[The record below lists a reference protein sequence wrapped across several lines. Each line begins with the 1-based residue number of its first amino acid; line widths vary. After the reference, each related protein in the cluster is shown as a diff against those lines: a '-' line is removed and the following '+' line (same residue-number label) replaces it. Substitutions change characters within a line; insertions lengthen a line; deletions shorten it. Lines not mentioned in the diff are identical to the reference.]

1 MVMKMPTKST
11 ATSWMAPQVK
21 WLDFRTD
28 TWVVLKERKAA
39 SRMTTTSSRAGMVRV
54 TSPKMGMPM
63 HLPGLV
69 LEGGARVGSTPLTTT
84 AATII
89 TRKIRL
95 WSPRMWISVPGLRMS
110 GMLPV
115 AMSLR

>member
-21 WLDFRTD
+21 WLDLRTD
-28 TWVVLKERKAA
+28 TSVVLKERKAA
-39 SRMTTTSSRAGMVRV
+39 RRIIMISSTRGDGEGDLAEDGDADHLAR
-54 TSPKMGMPM
+54 PFWNMG
-63 HLPGLV
+63 
-69 LEGGARVGSTPLTTT
+69 RVGSTPLSTT

-95 WSPRMWISVPGLRMS
+95 
-110 GMLPV
+110 
-115 AMSLR
+115 